1 MGSGRISRTR
11 TALRAVIFVLIAV
24 LGIGLISPA
33 FVVNNEWDMR
43 HVHGFFLEP
52 EDSLDVVLIGASQL
66 YTGYSAPLAWRDYG
80 FTSYPLAVS
89 NIPARLYGS
98 LLTEAVNRQH
108 PKLIVV
114 DIDGFLT
121 DEDPEKLEANLRK
134 WLDNMPWS
142 RNRIETIRTCV
153 PAELQTSFYFNI
165 AKYHANWYQPDTW
178 LPVQQR
184 LRAMDK
190 TGYSLTKSFEAIG
203 QSLTDAD
210 EPDTRPLTL
219 SGANAQYLRDFCA
232 QARSLGTNV
241 LFLRMPHRTQ
251 TTDPNVF
258 TDVAAVVGG
267 YGYELLDLHDAF
279 DTIGLD
285 RCADFMDSDHLNAIG
300 METFTAWFGQ
310 YLSEHYDLTTAHSET
325 VTAEWQRCADFMAQI
340 LPTCQQQAADNTKQT
355 LNEFSAAF
363 DAYR

>member
-1 MGSGRISRTR
+1 MGSGRISRSR

-52 EDSLDVVLIGASQL
+52 EGSLDVVLIGASQL

-142 RNRIETIRTCV
+142 RNKIETIRTCV

-232 QARSLGTNV
+232 QARSLGANV

-251 TTDPNVF
+251 TTDPGVF
-258 TDVAAVVGG
+258 DDVAAVVGE
-267 YGYELLDLHDAF
+267 YGYDLLDLHDAF

-285 RCADFMDSDHLNAIG
+285 RCADFIDSDHLNTAG
-300 METFTAWFGQ
+300 MEIFTAWLGQ
-310 YLSEHYDLTTAHSET
+310 YLTAHYDLTGTYSAELTAM
-325 VTAEWQRCADFMAQI
+325 WDRCAAFVTQT
-340 LPTCQQQAADNTKQT
+340 LPLCKELAAANTEQN
-355 LNEFSAAF
+355 LNEFSPQFAAW
-363 DAYR
+363 R

>member
-1 MGSGRISRTR
+1 MGSGRVTKTR
-11 TALRAVIFVLIAV
+11 TALRAIVFLLLVV

-80 FTSYPLAVS
+80 FTSYPLTVS

-114 DIDGFLT
+114 DIDGFIT

-153 PAELQTSFYFNI
+153 PAELQSSFYFNI
-165 AKYHANWYQPDTW
+165 AKYHANWYQPGTW

-210 EPDTRPLTL
+210 TPDTRPLTL
-219 SGANAQYLRDFCA
+219 SDANAQYLRDFCA
-232 QARSLGTNV
+232 QAQRLGTNV

-258 TDVAAVVGG
+258 ADVAAVVGG
-267 YGYELLDLHDAF
+267 YGYDLLDLHDAF
-279 DTIGLD
+279 DTVGLD

-310 YLSEHYDLTTAHSET
+310 YLTERYDLTAAHSDA
-325 VTAEWQRCADFMAQI
+325 VTAEWQRCAEFMTQI
-340 LPTCQQQAADNTKQT
+340 LPVCQQQAAENTKQN

>member
-1 MGSGRISRTR
+1 M
-11 TALRAVIFVLIAV
+11 
-24 LGIGLISPA
+24 
-33 FVVNNEWDMR
+33 
-43 HVHGFFLEP
+43 
-52 EDSLDVVLIGASQL
+52 
-66 YTGYSAPLAWRDYG
+66 
-80 FTSYPLAVS
+80 
-89 NIPARLYGS
+89 
-98 LLTEAVNRQH
+98 NRQH

-210 EPDTRPLTL
+210 QPDTRPLTL

-232 QARSLGTNV
+232 QAQALGANV

-251 TTDPNVF
+251 TNRPNVF
-258 TDVAAVVGG
+258 ADVAAVVAATATTARPARRVR
-267 YGYELLDLHDAF
+267 HDRARPAAPISW
-279 DTIGLD
+279 TPTTSTPS
-285 RCADFMDSDHLNAIG
+285 AW
-300 METFTAWFGQ
+300 ETFTAWFGAVP
-310 YLSEHYDLTTAHSET
+310 LRAL
-325 VTAEWQRCADFMAQI
+325 
-340 LPTCQQQAADNTKQT
+340 
-355 LNEFSAAF
+355 
-363 DAYR
+363 

>member
-1 MGSGRISRTR
+1 MGSGRNSKTR

-43 HVHGFFLEP
+43 HMHGFFLEP

-89 NIPARLYGS
+89 NIPSRLYGS

-142 RNRIETIRTCV
+142 RNKIETIRTCV

-165 AKYHANWYQPDTW
+165 AKYHANWYQIDSW
-178 LPVQQR
+178 LPVQR
-184 LRAMDK
+184 RKRA
-190 TGYSLTKSFEAIG
+190 
-203 QSLTDAD
+203 
-210 EPDTRPLTL
+210 L
-219 SGANAQYLRDFCA
+219 SAHAA
-232 QARSLGTNV
+232 
-241 LFLRMPHRTQ
+241 PH
-251 TTDPNVF
+251 
-258 TDVAAVVGG
+258 
-267 YGYELLDLHDAF
+267 
-279 DTIGLD
+279 
-285 RCADFMDSDHLNAIG
+285 
-300 METFTAWFGQ
+300 
-310 YLSEHYDLTTAHSET
+310 
-325 VTAEWQRCADFMAQI
+325 
-340 LPTCQQQAADNTKQT
+340 ADNRPERVRRRGGRSRR
-355 LNEFSAAF
+355 LWL
-363 DAYR
+363 

>member
-1 MGSGRISRTR
+1 M
-11 TALRAVIFVLIAV
+11 LIAV

-52 EDSLDVVLIGASQL
+52 EGSLDVVLIGASQL

-210 EPDTRPLTL
+210 QPDTRPLTL
-219 SGANAQYLRDFCA
+219 SGANAQYLRDS
-232 QARSLGTNV
+232 ARRHKPLA
-241 LFLRMPHRTQ
+241 RMCSSCVCRTARRRPTQ
-251 TTDPNVF
+251 TCSPMW
-258 TDVAAVVGG
+258 
-267 YGYELLDLHDAF
+267 
-279 DTIGLD
+279 
-285 RCADFMDSDHLNAIG
+285 RP
-300 METFTAWFGQ
+300 W
-310 YLSEHYDLTTAHSET
+310 
-325 VTAEWQRCADFMAQI
+325 
-340 LPTCQQQAADNTKQT
+340 
-355 LNEFSAAF
+355 SAAT
-363 DAYR
+363 ATTCSTCTTRSTRSGSTAAPISWTPTTSTPSAWRSSPPGSGSTSPSVMT

>member
-11 TALRAVIFVLIAV
+11 TALRAVTFVLIAV

-52 EDSLDVVLIGASQL
+52 EGSLDVVLIGASQL

-142 RNRIETIRTCV
+142 RNKIETIRTCV

-210 EPDTRPLTL
+210 QPDTRPLML

-232 QARSLGTNV
+232 QAQSIGTDV
-241 LFLRMPHRTQ
+241 LFLRTPHRTQ

-258 TDVAAVVGG
+258 ADVAAVVGE

-285 RCADFMDSDHLNAIG
+285 RCADFIDSDHLNTIG
-300 METFTAWFGQ
+300 MEKFTVWFGQ
-310 YLSEHYDLTTAHSET
+310 YLTGRYDLTGAHSEA
-325 VTAEWQRCADFMAQI
+325 VTAEWERCADFAAQT
-340 LPTCQQQAADNTKQT
+340 LPLCKELAAENTNQN
-355 LNEFSAAF
+355 LNEFSAVF
-363 DAYR
+363 EAYR